1 MDIRIGIINSPREL
15 GFESSQSA
23 ADVEKIVG
31 DAISSGTPHF
41 TLTDDK
47 GKRYIV
53 ATGSVAYVE
62 IGSEETR
69 RIGFVG

>member
-15 GFESSQSA
+15 GFEAGQSA

-31 DAISSGTPHF
+31 DAIASGTPHF
-41 TLTDDK
+41 TLTDEK
-47 GKRYIV
+47 GKRYII
-53 ATGSVAYVE
+53 ATASVAYVE
-62 IGSEETR
+62 LGTEETR